1 MAANISKR
9 DLLQQLAKHTLT
21 KLASSHELPVR
32 SNASVATL
40 VEAIVAKRGIK
51 LDAILPLLKLSELKA
66 SCSLIK
72 QSSKGNKQDLIE
84 RLISYTPKAQPR
96 SDVKVSAT
104 KKQAAKP
111 IKKKLVYKQDQPLMG
126 EEKLTLSQLEQYLS
140 KAAWIL
146 KGPVDAS
153 DFKVYIFPLLFFKRI
168 SDVYDEEYQTAL
180 DESDGDIEYAAMPEM
195 HRFEIPEGCHWKDVR
210 ETTTN
215 VGQAI
220 EKALRGIEQ
229 ANQEYLYGI
238 FGDTQWS
245 NKNKLTDKLLIDLVE
260 HFSRYILGRNNAN
273 PDMLGNAYEYL
284 IKHFADLTNKKAG
297 EFYTPRSVVHLL
309 GLLLDPHEGESIYDP
324 ACGTGGMLLE
334 CVDHLKHNDEDYRT
348 LKLFGQEKNLTSST
362 IARMNMFLHGIE
374 DFDIQRG
381 DTLRQ
386 PAFFEADG
394 LKTFDC
400 VIANPPFSLKDW
412 GAENWANDPFGRNI
426 AGVPPKGNGD
436 MAWVQHMVKSMN
448 SNGRMTVVLPHGAL
462 FRKGAEGKIREELLA
477 QDILEAVIGLG
488 PNVFYGTQLAACV
501 LVFKQNKE
509 PKKKGKVL
517 FIDASDQIRVGR
529 AQNHLESK
537 HIQQI
542 YDWFDGYKNVENY
555 VKVASKKELK
565 ENDFNLNIPLYV
577 EKIIEDNLPSVKE
590 AMADLKQAW
599 EASLEAEEKFKKVLK
614 GFL

>member
-1 MAANISKR
+1 MT
-9 DLLQQLAKHTLT
+9 D
-21 KLASSHELPVR
+21 
-32 SNASVATL
+32 
-40 VEAIVAKRGIK
+40 
-51 LDAILPLLKLSELKA
+51 
-66 SCSLIK
+66 
-72 QSSKGNKQDLIE
+72 
-84 RLISYTPKAQPR
+84 
-96 SDVKVSAT
+96 
-104 KKQAAKP
+104 
-111 IKKKLVYKQDQPLMG
+111 
-126 EEKLTLSQLEQYLS
+126 KLTLSQLEQYLS

-168 SDVYDEEYQTAL
+168 SDVYDEEYRVAL
-180 DESDGDIEYAAMPEM
+180 EESDGDEEYASMPEM
-195 HRFEIPEGCHWKDVR
+195 HRFEIPEGCHWRDVR
-210 ETTTN
+210 ETTTS
-215 VGQAI
+215 VGITI
-220 EKALRGIEQ
+220 EDALRGIEQ

-238 FGDTQWS
+238 FGDAQWS
-245 NKNKLTDKLLIDLVE
+245 NKNKLSDELLINLVE
-260 HFSRYILGRNNAN
+260 HFSQYTLGNQNVE

-309 GLLLDPHEGESIYDP
+309 GMILDPHEGETIYDP

-334 CVDHLKHNDEDYRT
+334 CVDHLKDNKEDYRT
-348 LKLFGQEKNLTSST
+348 LKLFGQEKNLTSSS

-374 DFDIQRG
+374 DFEILRG
-381 DTLRQ
+381 DTLRH

-412 GAENWANDPFGRNI
+412 GSENWANDPYGRNI

-448 SNGRMTVVLPHGAL
+448 STGRMTVVLPHGAL
-462 FRKGAEGKIREELLA
+462 FRKAAEGKIRKQLLE
-477 QDILEAVIGLG
+477 QDMLEAVIGLG

-501 LVFKQNKE
+501 MVFKQNK
-509 PKKKGKVL
+509 PVDKKGKVM

-529 AQNHLESK
+529 AQNFLEPN
-537 HIQQI
+537 HVQQI
-542 YDWFDGYKNVENY
+542 YDWYHNYQDVENY
-555 VKVASKKELK
+555 VKVASMDELA
-565 ENDFNLNIPLYV
+565 ENDYNLNIPLYV
-577 EKIIEDNLPSVKE
+577 EKVIEDNLPSVEE

-599 EASLEAEEKFKKVLK
+599 QASLEAEEKFKKVLK